1 MDPSRGRLAQLPP
14 LVKPP
19 RFLLDKR
26 RVRELNETTDVIVI
40 TAVKSVKTAVEAIK
54 LGAFDYITKPFDIHE
69 ILALVKRVMEKQEL
83 LKEVMYLRSEVARER
98 RFDNLIGN
106 HPRMRE
112 IYDLIARVA
121 DTSATVLLIGE
132 SGTGKEVLARTI
144 HQQGA
149 RASTPFVPINCA
161 AIPSELLE
169 SELFGHEK
177 GAFTGAV
184 HTKVG
189 KFELANG
196 GTLFLDEVGSLRLDL
211 QAKLLRALQEREIER
226 VGGTRTIKIDV
237 RIIAATNRDLKRM
250 VEEGAFREDFY
261 YRLNVVPIVVP
272 PFATVRKTSRPLWTT
287 S

>member
-1 MDPSRGRLAQLPP
+1 M
-14 LVKPP
+14 
-19 RFLLDKR
+19 
-26 RVRELNETTDVIVI
+26 IVI
-40 TAVKSVKTAVEAIK
+40 
-54 LGAFDYITKPFDIHE
+54 
-69 ILALVKRVMEKQEL
+69 
-83 LKEVMYLRSEVARER
+83 SEVARER
-98 RFDNLIGN
+98 RFDNLVGN

-112 IYDLIARVA
+112 IYNLIARVA

-184 HTKVG
+184 QTKVG

-250 VEEGAFREDFY
+250 MEEGTFREDLY

-272 PFATVRKTSRPLWTT
+272 PLRHCKEDIPALVDHFLNKYNREFNRKVRGFSAGAMAALFEYDWPGNVRELENIIERAVALAQGETIALKDLPLDIAILRKGFVEEI
-287 S
+287 